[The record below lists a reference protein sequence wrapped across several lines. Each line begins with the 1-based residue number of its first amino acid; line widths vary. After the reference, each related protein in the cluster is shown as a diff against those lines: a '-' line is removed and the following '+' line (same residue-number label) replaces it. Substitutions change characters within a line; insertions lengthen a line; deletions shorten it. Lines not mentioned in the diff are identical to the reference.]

1 MQDIIDFVAVSV
13 DFMLE
18 LLAMLIVLR
27 AVMTVFNGGEG
38 GMLYNMC
45 VSVTEPL
52 IAPFRVLLSKSE
64 AISDSGFDLS
74 SILTYTA
81 VYIVRILL
89 VMIPR

>member
-13 DFMLE
+13 DFVLE
-18 LLAMLIVLR
+18 LLALLIVVR
-27 AVMTVFNGGEG
+27 AVMTMFNGGEG

-52 IAPFRVLLSKSE
+52 IAPFRALLSKS

-89 VMIPR
+89 MMIPR